1 LFVSSRRRHTRSK
14 RDWSSDVCSSDLTTQ
29 GRKAL
34 QTRSFRGSKSRNK
47 VSVGEPA
54 EGSLPSYTTP
64 KPTVNLTSVA
74 SAGTPR
80 PPAPAPAP
88 DPGARRRD
96 PKLSCITPSGRN
108 FFSELHKQKQMN
120 QNFQQ
125 RISWFWHR

>member
-80 PPAPAPAP
+80 PPAPEIGRA
-88 DPGARRRD
+88 
-96 PKLSCITPSGRN
+96 SCRESGSLLVVGVA
-108 FFSELHKQKQMN
+108 SETDEK
-120 QNFQQ
+120 
-125 RISWFWHR
+125 